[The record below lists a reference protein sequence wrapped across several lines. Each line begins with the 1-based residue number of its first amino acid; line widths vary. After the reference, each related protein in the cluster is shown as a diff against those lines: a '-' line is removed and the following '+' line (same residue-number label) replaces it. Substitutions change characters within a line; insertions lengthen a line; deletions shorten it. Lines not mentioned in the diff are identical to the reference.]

1 MSKLLAHFRIGVQIG
16 VIGCVGILG
25 LLAVGAV
32 YLYASNVQTQSDRVS
47 DRAAEAEALVGAL
60 RVDMLE
66 ARRQEKNFQLRRQ
79 DEYVRQ
85 HAATMA
91 QATQHL
97 AALESLH
104 HDEAETRLIKQ
115 VGDGMQLYAT
125 AFADLARSVATA
137 GLDETRG
144 KLGELRNAVHTI
156 EHELETVNHPEVV
169 VPMLMMRRHEKD
181 FLARLDPAYAAE
193 VKARLP
199 EFEGA
204 VRAAGL
210 APALQADLMQKMT
223 TYQQAFAE
231 MAKVKLEEV
240 AEAKRLTAA
249 DAALEP
255 MLIDLVGGFDKA
267 LQTARAESAEAK
279 AWTNRMILAWLG
291 AAIVAM
297 ALLAWLVGR
306 SISRP
311 VATMTAAMRA
321 LSGGN
326 LTVDIPAHGRRDE
339 IGEMAK
345 SVQVFKDT
353 MIEAERLR
361 AEQEAQKQRAAA
373 ERREAMLALATR
385 FESSVGGIVESV
397 SAQAIELQ
405 ATAQAM
411 TDTSEQTS
419 RRAATVAAASEQATA
434 NVQTVASA
442 TEQLSASVGEIGQ
455 QVTRSSRMVGD
466 AVEQANRGNRQVQ
479 GLAAAGQK
487 IGEVVKLIAEIAGQT
502 NLLALNATIEAARA
516 GDAGKGFAVVASE
529 VKALASQT
537 AQATDEIAAQVKAIQ
552 DATSSSVQAIQDVAE
567 IIGKVSETT
576 TVIASAVEQQG
587 AATQEIAR
595 NVQQAAQGNQEVS
608 SHIAGVSEAAQQ
620 TGAAATQVL
629 ASAGELSKN
638 GALLKHQVDA
648 FLQEVRAA

>member
-397 SAQAIELQ
+397 SAQATELQ

-442 TEQLSASVGEIGQ
+442 TEQLSASIGEIGQ
-455 QVTRSSRMVGD
+455 QVTRSSGWSAMRWSRPI
-466 AVEQANRGNRQVQ
+466 AANRAGPRPGGGRPEDRRRREADQRDRRSDQPAGAQRDDRGGARRRRRQ
-479 GLAAAGQK
+479 GLRRGRLRGQGAGQPDRQ
-487 IGEVVKLIAEIAGQT
+487 GDRRDSGPDQGDPGRDLDRRCRRSRT
-502 NLLALNATIEAARA
+502 SPRPSAR
-516 GDAGKGFAVVASE
+516 
-529 VKALASQT
+529 
-537 AQATDEIAAQVKAIQ
+537 
-552 DATSSSVQAIQDVAE
+552 
-567 IIGKVSETT
+567 
-576 TVIASAVEQQG
+576 SA
-587 AATQEIAR
+587 R
-595 NVQQAAQGNQEVS
+595 
-608 SHIAGVSEAAQQ
+608 
-620 TGAAATQVL
+620 L
-629 ASAGELSKN
+629 
-638 GALLKHQVDA
+638 
-648 FLQEVRAA
+648 RPP